1 LLCWDLR
8 RKSQMLKIV
17 RTKSKH
23 IFYPALAVEAL
34 YPRMTAVPA
43 IRTIFSLTRL
53 VVVDTKHIY
62 GMQQFL
68 YCRMQVLL
76 LCGGH
81 QKVIDAV
88 GGGTELLFC
97 Y

>member
-1 LLCWDLR
+1 V
-8 RKSQMLKIV
+8 LKIA

-23 IFYPALAVEAL
+23 IFYSALAVGTP
-34 YPRMTAVPA
+34 YPRVTTVPP

-53 VVVDTKHIY
+53 VVVDTQYIY

-68 YCRMQVLL
+68 YWRMQVLL
-76 LCGGH
+76 LRGDH

-88 GGGTELLFC
+88 GGGTSC
-97 Y
+97 